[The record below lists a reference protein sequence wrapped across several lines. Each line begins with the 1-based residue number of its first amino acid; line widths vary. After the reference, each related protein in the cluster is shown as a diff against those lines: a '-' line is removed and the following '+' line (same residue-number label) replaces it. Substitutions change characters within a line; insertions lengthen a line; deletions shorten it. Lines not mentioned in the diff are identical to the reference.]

1 MATATN
7 FALNDPLAVRRWS
20 QSLSLEAIKDMY
32 FSKFIGESLDS
43 MLVLKTDLAKG
54 AGESI
59 TVGLRMKLTKPGVEG
74 DADIDAGIDGREG
87 MTFFDDRIGIDTL
100 SMGTSSA
107 GKMSEQRV
115 PYNIRKQGMDA
126 LRIWWSEMFD
136 ELIMYSLAGARGV
149 TTSGMLQPVTFT
161 GRAEN
166 PLTAPDAAHLAYG
179 GDATGKIDID
189 TSDKPSLM
197 SIEKLRTKAG
207 LVAPT
212 LTPFKVGGSNK
223 YVYLVHPIQAYLM
236 RTSTTENDWLKV
248 HLATDSGLGKQAM
261 MYSGAMGEY
270 ADAII
275 HESRNVVQFNDYGA
289 AANLPAARALFLG
302 AQSGLVAYGREGG
315 PSNIKWY
322 EELKN
327 GGKQLFI
334 STYAIFGTKQS
345 RFNSKT
351 FGLIAED
358 SYCPLTV

>member
-7 FALNDPLAVRRWS
+7 FPLNDPLAVRRWS
-20 QSLSLEAIKDMY
+20 QSLSLESMKDMY
-32 FSKFIGESLDS
+32 FSKFIGEGLDS

-54 AGESI
+54 AGEDI
-59 TVGLRMKLTKPGVEG
+59 TVGLRMKLTQSGVEG
-74 DADIDAGIDGREG
+74 DADIDGGITGREG
-87 MTFFDDRIGIDTL
+87 MTFFHDKIGIDTL

-126 LRIWWSEMFD
+126 LRVWWSEMAD
-136 ELIMYSLAGARGV
+136 ELTMYSLAGARGV
-149 TTSGMLQPVTFT
+149 TTAGMLQPVNFT
-161 GRAEN
+161 GRAQN
-166 PLTAPDAAHLAYG
+166 PLVAPDAAHLAYG
-179 GDATGKIDID
+179 GNATGKIDVDIN
-189 TSDKPSLM
+189 DKPSLM

-212 LTPFKVGGSNK
+212 LTPFKIGGSSK
-223 YVYLVHPIQAYLM
+223 FVYLVHPIQAYLM
-236 RTSTTENDWLKV
+236 RTSTTENDWLKI

-270 ADAII
+270 AGAII

-289 AANLPAARALFLG
+289 GANLPAARALFLG
-302 AQSGLVAYGREGG
+302 AQSGLVAYGRDGG
-315 PSNIKWY
+315 PANINWH

-334 STYAIFGTKQS
+334 STWAIFGTKQS
-345 RFNSKT
+345 RYNNKT

>member
-1 MATATN
+1 MATSTN
-7 FALNDPLAVRRWS
+7 FALNDPLAVRLWS
-20 QSLSLEAIKDMY
+20 QSLSLEAVKDMY

-74 DADIDAGIDGREG
+74 DADIDAGTNGREG

-149 TTSGMLQPVTFT
+149 T
-161 GRAEN
+161 
-166 PLTAPDAAHLAYG
+166 APDAAHLAYG
-179 GDATGKIDID
+179 GNATGKIDID

-212 LTPFKVGGSNK
+212 LTPFKVGGSSK

-275 HESRNVVQFNDYGA
+275 HESRNVVQFDDYGA
-289 AANLPAARALFLG
+289 AGNLPAARALFLG
-302 AQSGLVAYGREGG
+302 AQSGLVAYGRDGG
-315 PSNIKWY
+315 PSNIKWH